1 MSKFYFPELGLVFVA
16 FVWGITFV
24 VVKNVI
30 GFMAPF
36 TFNCLRFFLAALLL
50 FAWILI
56 YQPKTLSKIDRIAA
70 GKGLILGLWLFLGF
84 GFLSLGLVHTS
95 ASNAGFITGLNVVL
109 IPFFSVFLIKQKMNR
124 YTLFGML
131 AASLGLYFLTIK
143 GSLSL
148 NKGDFLIFC
157 GAVAFSF
164 HVIFT
169 GKFAK
174 QSPAFLLVL
183 IQLFFVGLFS
193 CICAMLFED
202 LSVLLDIDIMLSH
215 EIILAMLIV
224 VLLATGLALMIQTH
238 SQKKVAPA
246 KVALIYSLE
255 PVFAAFSGYFWAGDI
270 FGPSSIIGCLLIF
283 SGMIIVDLPQHIK
296 FFVRLK

>member
-1 MSKFYFPELGLVFVA
+1 MSKFYLPELGLVFVA

-30 GFMAPF
+30 GFMDPF
-36 TFNCLRFFLAALLL
+36 TFNFLRFFLAALLL
-50 FAWILI
+50 FVWILI
-56 YQPKTLSKIDRIAA
+56 YQPKTLLKIDRIAA
-70 GKGLILGLWLFLGF
+70 GQGFILGLWLFLGF

-124 YTLFGML
+124 YTLFGIL

-148 NKGDFLIFC
+148 NKGDFLTFC

-164 HVIFT
+164 HVIYT

-174 QSPAFLLVL
+174 QSSTFLLVL

-202 LSVLLDIDIMLSH
+202 LSILLNINIMLSH
-215 EIILAMLIV
+215 ELILAILIV
-224 VLLATGLALMIQTH
+224 VFLATGLALTIQTQ

-255 PVFAAFSGYFWAGDI
+255 PVFAAFSGYLWAGDVL
-270 FGPSSIIGCLLIF
+270 GPTAIMGCALIF
-283 SGMIIVDLPQHIK
+283 SGMIIVDLPQHIN